1 MTIYSLVPAVLK
13 ALHME
18 KHILTKEECRSVG
31 EAGRWWFDELALM
44 VQFRRHWRSWD
55 GSRESCGTE
64 ELLRQLQV
72 SVYALYVTFCG
83 VSETVQHQASPSTH
97 VYHQQ

>member
-31 EAGRWWFDELALM
+31 EAGQGAGGLM
-44 VQFRRHWRSWD
+44 SLPSWCSSED
-55 GSRESCGTE
+55 TGGVGRVVACTE

-97 VYHQQ
+97 VYLQQ